1 MTPGTQAR
9 TPALTRAA
17 LAGLGAGAAVSSL
30 MGPGIFAGFTAV
42 ALAAGVVMALGSLGA
57 PGPFLSL
64 VTAGLAILFP
74 LAAAVEGEP
83 GILWASGVS
92 FVVLSAAYVLR
103 GLRRHC
109 LQMLSE
115 SLMVVLHLGLLG
127 SYLVLVATLGNRLLV
142 ALVLLVAAFEAA
154 YGILAARQDGKKRP
168 PARRG
173 GSAPQKGAAALF
185 PPLAVAGGLVACQ
198 VAALLTRFVLPSPLG
213 AVSLLVLGA
222 SVAAAAALGHAGAA
236 VVAEDLHRGPGR
248 RGLDPAVFGSV
259 NALLLAAGAFY
270 YGFRLYL
277 A

>member
-9 TPALTRAA
+9 TPAPTRAA
-17 LAGLGAGAAVSSL
+17 LAGLGVGAAVSSL
-30 MGPGIFAGFTAV
+30 LGTGIFAGFTAV
-42 ALAAGVVMALGSLGA
+42 ALAAGVMVALGSLA
-57 PGPFLSL
+57 TPGLFLSS

-74 LAAAVEGEP
+74 LAAAVEGEA

-92 FVVLSAAYVLR
+92 FVVLSAGYVFR
-103 GLRRHC
+103 GLRRHS
-109 LQMLSE
+109 LQTLSE

-142 ALVLLVAAFEAA
+142 ALVLMVAAFEAA
-154 YGILAARQDGKKRP
+154 YGILAARRDLSRDPQ
-168 PARRG
+168 ARRAG
-173 GSAPQKGAAALF
+173 PPPQKPAAALF
-185 PPLAVAGGLVACQ
+185 PPLAVAGGVVACQ

-213 AVSLLVLGA
+213 VVSLLMLGA
-222 SVAAAAALGHAGAA
+222 AVAAAAALGHAGAA
-236 VVAEDLHRGPGR
+236 LVAEDLDWEPGR
-248 RGLDPAVFGSV
+248 KGLDPAVFGSV